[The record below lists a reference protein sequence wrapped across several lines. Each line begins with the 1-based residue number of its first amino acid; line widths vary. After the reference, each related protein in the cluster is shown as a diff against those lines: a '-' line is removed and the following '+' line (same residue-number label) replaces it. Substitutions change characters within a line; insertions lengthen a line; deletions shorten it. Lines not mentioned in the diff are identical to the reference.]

1 MKLELGICNRETQ
14 HDWCGPRLEI
24 AKEERALTYGVRTQK
39 GIPGLVRVQWM
50 LVLAGWKRNYLVLV
64 CIYFLVSGLS
74 LSWSLHF
81 DLFIYC
87 GSKLFLVKI
96 LFSFVLN
103 SL

>member
-1 MKLELGICNRETQ
+1 MFGV
-14 HDWCGPRLEI
+14 GPSWRSRK
-24 AKEERALTYGVRTQK
+24 KERSLTYGVRTQK
-39 GIPGLVRVQWM
+39 GMPGLVRVQWM

-74 LSWSLHF
+74 LSWSLRF
-81 DLFIYC
+81 YLFIYC
-87 GSKLFLVKI
+87 GSILFLVKI